1 MSSSGSTKSNLTAL
15 LQSASTAG
23 DAKFLRFPSETLDRL
38 RRLNEAEI
46 ITLFTPFVPHTPST
60 PLARDMDP
68 FEPLGRAIPRQVR
81 HVPYRLDNGMTEM
94 HADFL
99 PASGAVV
106 IVICATSNVIAF
118 NKQAFEQQV
127 RFAREVSRKITENDS
142 IAGIPVVLL
151 LVDNDVA
158 GQVYANAI
166 PDFPAIVSI
175 NDYST
180 AALANAVRV
189 LFGK

>member
-1 MSSSGSTKSNLTAL
+1 
-15 LQSASTAG
+15 
-23 DAKFLRFPSETLDRL
+23 
-38 RRLNEAEI
+38 
-46 ITLFTPFVPHTPST
+46 
-60 PLARDMDP
+60 
-68 FEPLGRAIPRQVR
+68 
-81 HVPYRLDNGMTEM
+81 MTEM